1 MDSIPDKSGSN
12 GSFLTECVTDTMTA
26 PEAAESTRACWN
38 EAEDSLAPVLGREG
52 LVVVFRHSED
62 VALRHLDLVAPPSA
76 RKSIDAFCDWVR
88 SLSTAQAV
96 TACKF
101 FLVSVE
107 SYLVSLL
114 GHRILRRL
122 LRRAQEQSPTQPSH

>member
-1 MDSIPDKSGSN
+1 MDDLSN
-12 GSFLTECVTDTMTA
+12 NAEGHGSFLTECVTDTMSA
-26 PEAAESTRACWN
+26 PEAAESTRACWS
-38 EAEDSLAPVLGREG
+38 EAESSLAPVLGREG
-52 LVVVFRHSED
+52 LGVVFRHSEA
-62 VALRHLDLVAPPSA
+62 VALRHLHLDPPATA
-76 RKSIDAFCDWVR
+76 RTSIDAFCNWVR

-114 GHRILRRL
+114 GDRMLGKL
-122 LRRAQEQSPTQPSH
+122 LRRGSDRAPTH